1 MFPTKLLLAVD
12 GSPESTHAA
21 YLAVELSNKL
31 ASELHV
37 VQVADIPS
45 VYSAPEWMTFDPDFR
60 TRLFERAEH
69 DARERLEGQLQEI
82 KRSAGEVVNAYP
94 RVGAADVE
102 IVRLAEEINAGL
114 VILGNRGFGP
124 IKRAVLGSVSSSV
137 VRHAHCSVLVV
148 RGSKAADRGYL
159 PGRILLAFDGSR
171 EAAAAS
177 QKAIEIANGT
187 GSELHILYVLPAVSH
202 LPSVHHFLKG
212 ESEASLERAKRAA
225 RSLINEQVEQI
236 EAEGGTLAGVHLALG
251 RPDEEI
257 VELGEKLDA
266 SMIVV
271 GNRGLGGV
279 RRALMGGVS
288 EFVVHYA
295 DCPTLVSRQEE
306 ADRHTRLG

>member
-1 MFPTKLLLAVD
+1 
-12 GSPESTHAA
+12 
-21 YLAVELSNKL
+21 
-31 ASELHV
+31 
-37 VQVADIPS
+37 
-45 VYSAPEWMTFDPDFR
+45 
-60 TRLFERAEH
+60 
-69 DARERLEGQLQEI
+69 
-82 KRSAGEVVNAYP
+82 
-94 RVGAADVE
+94 
-102 IVRLAEEINAGL
+102 
-114 VILGNRGFGP
+114 
-124 IKRAVLGSVSSSV
+124 
-137 VRHAHCSVLVV
+137 
-148 RGSKAADRGYL
+148 
-159 PGRILLAFDGSR
+159 
-171 EAAAAS
+171 
-177 QKAIEIANGT
+177 
-187 GSELHILYVLPAVSH
+187 LHILYVLPAVSH
-202 LPSVHHFLKG
+202 LLSVHHFPKG

-288 EFVVHYA
+288 EFVVQYA